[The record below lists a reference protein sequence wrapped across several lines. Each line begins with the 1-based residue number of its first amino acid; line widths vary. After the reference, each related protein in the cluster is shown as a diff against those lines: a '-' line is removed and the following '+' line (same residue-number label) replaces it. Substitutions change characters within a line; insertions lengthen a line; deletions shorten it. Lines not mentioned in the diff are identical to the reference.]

1 MTVSILIAD
10 DHPLVRTG
18 LRSILEIEPD
28 FKVIGEAADGL
39 EAKTLVERLKP
50 DVLILDVMMPRLN
63 GLEAVRQIRQL
74 FLTMKIILLSMH
86 ANESYVLEA
95 LRNGANGYVLK
106 QSDVTEM
113 TQAVRSVLSGQT
125 YLSPPLSERAIEAYR
140 AKAEAT
146 PLDAYETLTT
156 REREVLQLAAEGRTA
171 AEIAQAL
178 SISRRTAEVYRGS
191 LMRKLGLHTQT
202 DLVRYAI
209 RRGIL
214 SAGQ

>member
-1 MTVSILIAD
+1 MTVSILLAD

-28 FKVIGEAADGL
+28 FKVMGEAADGL

-74 FLTMKIILLSMH
+74 FPTMKIILLSMH

-146 PLDAYETLTT
+146 LLDAYETLTT

-191 LMRKLGLHTQT
+191 LMRKLGLRTQT